1 MGKREELMEFLL
13 LRHKDEIEERED
25 RSLSRLR
32 QIISPYSAYVSKI
45 KTEILAP
52 LAPYIKE
59 EQFLKAADRILSHC
73 SRIEVIGLPI
83 DCALS
88 FEEME
93 SLGAGPL
100 LDKCLLITSLLRAAG
115 SENAAV
121 VAGKEYSLVK
131 FQLNET
137 QFAINAKENKLIK
150 GKDAEKFI
158 LNSKPQYIFNDL
170 FFEVS
175 ENE

>member
-45 KTEILAP
+45 KNEIIAP

-59 EQFLKAADRILSHC
+59 EQFLRAADKIISHC
-73 SRIEVIGLPI
+73 TRIEVIELPI
-83 DCALS
+83 DYSLT

-93 SLGAGPL
+93 SLGAGSF
-100 LDKCLLITSLLRAAG
+100 LDKCLLLTSLLRAAG

-121 VAGKEYSLVK
+121 VSGKEYPLVK
-131 FQLNET
+131 FQLNGNS
-137 QFAINAKENKLIK
+137 FAINAKENKLIK

-158 LNSKPQYIFNDL
+158 LNSKAQYTFNDL